1 MDNESRTPNVD
12 QWGKAGSDFLG
23 VRYPLMCGGMTWI
36 SDANMVKAIHD
47 CGGFGVLAAGNMPAE
62 LLEKEIDICQQMQGP
77 YALNLVTIAPN
88 FKAHLEVALDKR
100 VPMVIFAGS
109 FPKRQ
114 IVEKVKASGAKA
126 VSFASTLSIAK
137 QQIRFGADALI
148 LEGME
153 AGGHIGHVSLTILL
167 QQVLFHD
174 PPVPVFV
181 AGGIASGKMIAH
193 MLLMG
198 AAGCQLG
205 TRFVMSEECN
215 VHPSF
220 KQRFLKA
227 RAREAIS
234 TPAYDS
240 ARLPV
245 VAVRALNNKGMEA
258 FGRLQ
263 MDLLKQLDA
272 HAISREDAQLKV
284 EEYWMGA
291 LRRAVM
297 DGDVDEGSLM
307 AGQSVGL
314 VDSIQPLQT
323 IVDELMTDAESELR
337 KIKNRMLETPA

>member
-1 MDNESRTPNVD
+1 MEQYDKTPLID
-12 QWGKAGSDFLG
+12 KLGRKGTDFLG
-23 VRYPLMCGGMTWI
+23 VRYPVISGGMTWI
-36 SDANMVKAIHD
+36 SDAKLVKAVHD
-47 CGGFGVLAAGNMPAE
+47 CGGFGVLAAGNMPE
-62 LLEKEIDICQQMQGP
+62 DLLEAEIVRCNAIGGP

-88 FKAHLEVALDKR
+88 FKAHLDVAVRCR
-100 VPMVIFAGS
+100 VPIVIFAGS

-114 IVEKVKASGAKA
+114 FVDKVKAVGSKA
-126 VSFASTLSIAK
+126 ISFASTLSIAE
-137 QQIRFGADALI
+137 QQIRYGADALI
-148 LEGME
+148 LEGSE

-167 QQVLFHD
+167 QQVLFHN

-181 AGGIASGKMIAH
+181 AGGIATGKMIAH

-198 AAGCQLG
+198 AAGCQMG
-205 TRFVMSEECN
+205 TRFVMSEECGA
-215 VHPSF
+215 HPDF
-220 KQRFLKA
+220 KKRFVQA

-245 VAVRALNNKGMEA
+245 VAVRALNNKGMER

-272 HAISREDAQLKV
+272 GAIKREEAQLKV

-291 LRRAVM
+291 LRRAVV
-297 DGDVDEGSLM
+297 DGDIEEGSLM

-314 VDSIQPLQT
+314 MDRVQPMRE
-323 IVDELMTDAESELR
+323 IFAELLGEAEAEALAVRELL
-337 KIKNRMLETPA
+337 KD

>member
-1 MDNESRTPNVD
+1 MEPTMMTPLID
-12 QWGKAGSDFLG
+12 KLGKRGMDFLG
-23 VRYPLMCGGMTWI
+23 VRYPIVSGGMTWI
-36 SDANMVKAIHD
+36 SDSKLVKAVHD

-62 LLEKEIDICQQMQGP
+62 MLDEEIVRCNAIGGQ

-88 FKAHLEVALDKR
+88 YKAHLEVAVRRR
-100 VPMVIFAGS
+100 VPVVIFAGS

-114 IVEKVKASGAKA
+114 AVEAVKAAGCRA
-126 VSFASTLSIAK
+126 VSFASTLSIAE
-137 QQIRFGADALI
+137 QQIRFGVDALI
-148 LEGME
+148 LEGSE

-167 QQVLFHD
+167 QQVLFHN

-181 AGGIASGKMIAH
+181 AGGIATGKMIAH

-205 TRFVMSEECN
+205 TRFVMSEECG
-215 VHPSF
+215 VHPDF
-220 KQRFLKA
+220 KKRFVQA
-227 RAREAIS
+227 RAREALS

-245 VAVRALNNKGMEA
+245 VAVRALHNKGMEQ

-263 MDLLKQLDA
+263 MELLKQLDEGTIKRDA
-272 HAISREDAQLKV
+272 AQLKV

-291 LRRAVM
+291 LRRAVA
-297 DGDVDEGSLM
+297 DGDIEGGSLM

-314 VDSIQPLQT
+314 VDKIQPMRE
-323 IVDELMTDAESELR
+323 IFRELLEDAEAELATVR
-337 KIKNRMLETPA
+337 ERLA

>member
-1 MDNESRTPNVD
+1 MEQYDKTPLID
-12 QWGKAGSDFLG
+12 KLGRKGTDFLG
-23 VRYPLMCGGMTWI
+23 VRYPVISGGMTWI
-36 SDANMVKAIHD
+36 SDAKLVKAVHD
-47 CGGFGVLAAGNMPAE
+47 CGGFGVLAAGNMPAD
-62 LLEKEIDICQQMQGP
+62 LLEAEIVRCNAIGGP

-88 FKAHLEVALDKR
+88 FKAHLDVAVRCR
-100 VPMVIFAGS
+100 VPIVIFAGS

-114 IVEKVKASGAKA
+114 FVDKVKAVGSKA
-126 VSFASTLSIAK
+126 ISFASTLSIAE
-137 QQIRFGADALI
+137 QQIRYGADALI
-148 LEGME
+148 LEGSE

-167 QQVLFHD
+167 QQVLFHN

-181 AGGIASGKMIAH
+181 AGGIATGKMIAH

-205 TRFVMSEECN
+205 TRFVMSEECGA
-215 VHPSF
+215 HPDF
-220 KQRFLKA
+220 KKRFVQA

-245 VAVRALNNKGMEA
+245 VAVRALNNKGMER

-263 MDLLKQLDA
+263 MDLLKQLDDGV
-272 HAISREDAQLKV
+272 IKREEAQLKV

-291 LRRAVM
+291 LRRAVV
-297 DGDVDEGSLM
+297 DGDIEGGSLM

-314 VDSIQPLQT
+314 VDQVQPMREIFAELLGEAEAEALAVRARLQ
-323 IVDELMTDAESELR
+323 D
-337 KIKNRMLETPA
+337 